1 LEVCGILP
9 REHNAKAK
17 ELLDRIVAMLTRLG
31 QRGYSV
37 HEPVECYPDGDREAE
52 ADADSEAEAR

>member
-1 LEVCGILP
+1 LEVCGVLP
-9 REHNAKAK
+9 CEHNAKAK

-37 HEPVECYPDGDREAE
+37 RETASGYPDGDGE
-52 ADADSEAEAR
+52 ADTDSAADPR